1 MELQPLQKISQK
13 PNLDNIYP
21 FINEMVDTFYTENAN
36 ELIEKTIQHTSDKS
50 IFMMYITMYFAIHL
64 KLKDD
69 ENKKHYIKQIMSE
82 IINDPVKRS
91 KVIEM
96 FESKFHDIYSSSF
109 IKLNELPFIQN
120 TK

>member
-1 MELQPLQKISQK
+1 MELQLLQKTLK
-13 PNLDNIYP
+13 TPNLDNIYP

-36 ELIEKTIQHTSDKS
+36 KLIEKTIQHNSDKS

-69 ENKKHYIKQIMSE
+69 ENKKLYIKQIMSE
-82 IINDPVKRS
+82 IINDPNKRT

-96 FESKFHDIYSSSF
+96 FESKFHDIYNS
-109 IKLNELPFIQN
+109 NTFIQN
-120 TK
+120 

>member
-1 MELQPLQKISQK
+1 MQLQTSQQTS
-13 PNLDNIYP
+13 NLDNIYP

-36 ELIEKTIQHTSDKS
+36 KLIEKSIEHNSDKS

-82 IINDPVKRS
+82 IINDPAKRS

-96 FESKFHDIYSSSF
+96 FEAKFHDIYNSPSF
-109 IKLNELPFIQN
+109 IKN
-120 TK
+120 